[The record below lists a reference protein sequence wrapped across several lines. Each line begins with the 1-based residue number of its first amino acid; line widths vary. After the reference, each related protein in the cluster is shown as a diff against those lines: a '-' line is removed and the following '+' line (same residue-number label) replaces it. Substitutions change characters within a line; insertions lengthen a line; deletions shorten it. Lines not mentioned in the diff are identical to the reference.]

1 MKFNLFKQ
9 QQFYIT
15 FLIYLNKIVPLL
27 KINIYKNSIILITHP
42 FFLENLLL
50 VLKKHTNFQF
60 SLLSTISG
68 IDYLY
73 KKNRFAIV
81 YDLLSLSF
89 STRIR
94 IKTFIHE
101 TSIHK
106 SIQNIYLAATWW
118 EREIWDLFG
127 IFFTH
132 NIEIKRILT
141 DYGFEGHPL
150 RKDFPLSGFVETR
163 YDEQLKRV
171 VCEPLEHLQEFRVFN
186 FSTGWLLKDKNS

>member
-27 KINIYKNSIILITHP
+27 KINIYKNSIILITHS